1 MQFFDLFNDLIAL
14 DIEQFWEEK
23 PQIYDPENLL
33 QQIIE
38 KVKQMNDSRKKTN
51 GAEEGKDK
59 VNDVKAMEKAEEEER
74 MLVGLIHLVVKILK
88 NVDEAACEK
97 LIKQ

>member
-14 DIEQFWEEK
+14 DIDQFWEEK

-33 QQIIE
+33 SQIIE
-38 KVKQMNDSRKKTN
+38 KVKQMNESRKKANSTQ
-51 GAEEGKDK
+51 EEREK

-88 NVDEAACEK
+88 NVDEAVCEK